1 MMVQPA
7 HEAWDHGRGKQSPL
21 ELDPSPTLSH
31 ARSWQRN
38 RLCTRLRSA
47 VLRTFTFRIL
57 ECFKQVRVLNALAW
71 NDKIGPRLYVSGGW
85 KCAIVGVPWRGAISA
100 CWTWGDLFVNNMFIK
115 ELKRLSLLRHHGTP
129 IMAHLQLPELCWF
142 RGSDRIMM
150 NNHIYIYIWIYI
162 YIYIYNREREREIH
176 IYIYIY
182 IYIYASGRRLVPRA
196 GSGIGRAAV
205 PSVPARRKS
214 MGCGQMGDH
223 TNGKVTIV
231 DRLGEKV
238 G

>member
-1 MMVQPA
+1 
-7 HEAWDHGRGKQSPL
+7 
-21 ELDPSPTLSH
+21 
-31 ARSWQRN
+31 
-38 RLCTRLRSA
+38 
-47 VLRTFTFRIL
+47 
-57 ECFKQVRVLNALAW
+57 
-71 NDKIGPRLYVSGGW
+71 
-85 KCAIVGVPWRGAISA
+85 
-100 CWTWGDLFVNNMFIK
+100 
-115 ELKRLSLLRHHGTP
+115 
-129 IMAHLQLPELCWF
+129 
-142 RGSDRIMM
+142 M
-150 NNHIYIYIWIYI
+150 NIHIYIHIQQG
-162 YIYIYNREREREIH
+162 ERERDT
-176 IYIYIY
+176 YIYIY